1 MSAIKR
7 HIENYAYSNGM
18 TFEQAMNDPNC
29 LPGGNEK
36 VVKPAVTLRF
46 SHGGD
51 RSVGI
56 TGDSVT
62 MTFDVSMFDE
72 KDAVVYI
79 EAISEAVSQA
89 LQEVW
94 EFEVTVRQ
102 I

>member
-7 HIENYAYSNGM
+7 HIENYAHTNGM
-18 TFEQAMNDPNC
+18 TFEQAVNDPNC
-29 LPGGNEK
+29 LPSGNEK
-36 VVKPAVTLRF
+36 VVKPAVTLHF

-51 RSVGI
+51 SSVGI
-56 TGDSVT
+56 TGDSAT
-62 MTFDVSMFDE
+62 LTFDASMFDE
-72 KDAVVYI
+72 KDGNVYI